1 MEERE
6 SMKGKRDTVHG
17 ESKSGACI
25 ERKRTNRA
33 WNFSVESAAL
43 NVAKTEK
50 TDVLY
55 PVLDR
60 LSRPIEEGRRRKKE
74 KKGVERRWY
83 PEWITESDGIADRKV
98 LLVYSSATPHHSA
111 TFAEV
116 SFRRTPYF
124 DLSPRRVR

>member
-6 SMKGKRDTVHG
+6 SMKGKRNTVRG
-17 ESKSGACI
+17 ESESGACI

-33 WNFSVESAAL
+33 WNFSVESVAL

-60 LSRPIEEGRRRKKE
+60 LSRPIEEGRRRKKGE
-74 KKGVERRWY
+74 K
-83 PEWITESDGIADRKV
+83 
-98 LLVYSSATPHHSA
+98 SS
-111 TFAEV
+111 
-116 SFRRTPYF
+116 RTPLVSGMDYGIGWNSGPE
-124 DLSPRRVR
+124 SPPCLF